1 MVPKNDHAREVLP
14 SRNDIFWPTLDWAM
28 TRKGGYTGYDL
39 KDYLAAHFNLT
50 AEQLAQTRTDG
61 TNRFGN
67 LVDWVTSEF
76 TTKEIHTGW
85 NGEKHKSADNLYFL
99 TSYGYVV
106 GERRVKPRANQHG
119 PRNAKPDSRQ
129 LNERQEHL
137 APGLERR
144 DGNEPSDLEKI
155 LATMAAKRSKS

>member
-1 MVPKNDHAREVLP
+1 MSEDTSNREPLP
-14 SRNDIFWPTLDWAM
+14 SRDDLFWPTLDWAM

-50 AEQLAQTRTDG
+50 DGQLAQTRSDG

-85 NGEKHKSADNLYFL
+85 DGARHKSADYLYFL
-99 TSYGYVV
+99 TPYGYVV

-119 PRNAKPDSRQ
+119 PRNAKPDGRQ
-129 LNERQEHL
+129 LNERQEGL
-137 APGLERR
+137 APWLKRNG
-144 DGNEPSDLEKI
+144 DEPSDLEKI
-155 LATMAAKRSKS
+155 LASMEVTRWNS